1 MVSGTGS
8 LLSSRRELVKRV
20 AYLGGGATPPPLG
33 FRSCVIGPSSISSIR
48 GRSCSSVSLENGVEC
63 GDCPIGSSSS
73 GRWID
78 FPLWYCVAGSANLTV
93 CFPTLPVVLH
103 STPWCLGRK
112 IHLWVLVMHN
122 ECCQGL
128 YSLLM
133 LPEAVKYLLNGWFSI
148 VRVLRIHWVADL
160 MIRDLLVHSWP

>member
-20 AYLGGGATPPPLG
+20 AYLGGGATPPPRG

-78 FPLWYCVAGSANLTV
+78 FPLWYCVACSANLTV

-112 IHLWVLVMHN
+112 IHLWVLVMHHGSWARVAFPVPVAFGAN
-122 ECCQGL
+122 PKNTIGPFRYQWIFEGK
-128 YSLLM
+128 
-133 LPEAVKYLLNGWFSI
+133 ENGH
-148 VRVLRIHWVADL
+148 RVER
-160 MIRDLLVHSWP
+160 